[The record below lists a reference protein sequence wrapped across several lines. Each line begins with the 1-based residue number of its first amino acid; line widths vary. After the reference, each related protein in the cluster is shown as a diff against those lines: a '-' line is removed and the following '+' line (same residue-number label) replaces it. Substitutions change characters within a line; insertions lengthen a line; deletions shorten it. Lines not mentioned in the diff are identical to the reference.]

1 MHFLIE
7 NDDLLEKSNTIWNKV
22 STDIK
27 KEFHRKLAYN
37 KKKLTTK
44 IKPYV
49 DKVTVFYGKETP
61 KVDSDHTCLAVIK
74 LDCTFNKHGNYYL
87 QVFLKDWKYIEKLVI
102 RYIIDD
108 LESSSDD
115 SDVSDEK

>member
-22 STDIK
+22 SADIK

-37 KKKLTTK
+37 KKNLTTK